1 MNLVEP
7 IRRTLLHD
15 ELAIR
20 LRSLIYD
27 GDLIPGEKLAE
38 QDLCDRFGVSRT
50 PLREALKVLA
60 GEGLVEIIPNRGA
73 RVARLTIAD
82 LDEAFPVMGA
92 LEALAG
98 ELACANIK
106 DSQIIEIRRLHKD
119 MMRHYQSGKLP
130 DYFRVNE
137 AIHDAILDAADNAT
151 LAKMKD
157 GLAGR
162 IRRARYRANMSKQR
176 WAQAVAEHGE
186 ILSALEDRDGERLG
200 EILKR
205 HLANKLKTVKA
216 SLTD

>member
-15 ELAIR
+15 ELAAR

-27 GDLIPGEKLAE
+27 GDLAPGEKLAE

-73 RVARLTIAD
+73 RVAKLTIAD

-119 MMRHYQSGKLP
+119 MMKHYQSGKLP

-137 AIHDAILDAADNAT
+137 AIHDATGAH
-151 LAKMKD
+151 
-157 GLAGR
+157 
-162 IRRARYRANMSKQR
+162 
-176 WAQAVAEHGE
+176 V
-186 ILSALEDRDGERLG
+186 
-200 EILKR
+200 
-205 HLANKLKTVKA
+205 TVPI
-216 SLTD
+216 